1 MLSRIAIGRYCCAQ
15 STDLAA
21 YRSLVGDALIDE
33 IGALAG
39 RLRGIRVCH
48 VNATAAG
55 GGVAELLER
64 LVPIY
69 RALGIE
75 AEWLVI
81 HGDKEFFAVTKGF
94 HNGLQGAEFPIT
106 ASIAQEYLDH
116 NRAAAKSLGTEYDV
130 VVVHDPQP
138 VAIRHFAAASTAKW
152 AWRCHIDSS
161 AANAEVWGFLAPYVA
176 QYDAAIFTMA
186 QFVPPTLA
194 MDRVVLIAPAIDPF
208 SVKNLNIP
216 DELCRQVVA
225 SYGVNLHEPVLLQ
238 VSRFDPWKDPLGVI
252 KAYQL
257 VKRERPGAQLVL
269 IGAMAGDDPEGWQ
282 MLQTIHAARDDDQD
296 IYVLTN
302 QTGVGSMVVN
312 AFQRGVDVVIQKS
325 LREGFGLVVSEALW
339 KGKPVVAGAA
349 GGIPMQFPDNHRDC
363 LVVSV
368 EDCAEKILHLLD
380 HPEEARAFG
389 AAGARHVR
397 DHFLLPRL
405 VRDELRLLCDLVSA

>member
-1 MLSRIAIGRYCCAQ
+1 MLSRIAVGRYCCAQ

-21 YRSLVGDALIDE
+21 YRPLVGDALIDE
-33 IGALAG
+33 VNELAG
-39 RLRGIRVCH
+39 RLHGIRVCH

-106 ASIAQEYLDH
+106 TSIAQEYLDH
-116 NRAAAKSLGTEYDV
+116 NRASAESLDAKYDV
-130 VVVHDPQP
+130 IVVHDPQP
-138 VAIRHFAAASTAKW
+138 VAIRHYAASSTAKW

-161 AANAEVWGFLAPYVA
+161 AANAEVWGFLAPYVM

-186 QFVPPTLA
+186 QFVPPTFA
-194 MDRVVLIAPAIDPF
+194 MDRVVLIPPAIDPF
-208 SVKNLNIP
+208 SVKNLPIP
-216 DELCRQVVA
+216 NELCRQVVA
-225 SYGVNLHEPVLLQ
+225 SYGINLREPVLLQ

-252 KAYQL
+252 RAYQL
-257 VKRERPGAQLVL
+257 VKRERPGVQLVL

-282 MLQTIHAARDDDQD
+282 MLETIHAARNDDVD

-339 KGKPVVAGAA
+339 KSKPVVAGAA
-349 GGIPMQFPDNHRDC
+349 GGIPMQFPDDHRDF
-363 LVVSV
+363 LVTSV
-368 EDCAEKILHLLD
+368 EECADKVLRLLEN
-380 HPEEARAFG
+380 PQVAREFG
-389 AAGARHVR
+389 AAGAEHVR
-397 DHFLLPRL
+397 KHFLLPRM
-405 VRDELRLLCDLVSA
+405 VRDELRLLCELLKV